1 MPNQKKKKNERK
13 TNYVGMR
20 ISESQ
25 KKRLSQLAQVRG
37 MSLSEVL
44 EAAVEGLLTDP
55 KWEKNR
61 CFAFISAAAQI
72 IESAENGG
80 NGHERA

>member
-1 MPNQKKKKNERK
+1 
-13 TNYVGMR
+13 
-20 ISESQ
+20 
-25 KKRLSQLAQVRG
+25 

-80 NGHERA
+80 NEHEGA